1 METRNYD
8 DIMGLSHHVSASRR
22 PMSNSDRAAQ
32 FAPFAALT
40 GYEAVIRETGRLT
53 DAEIELDECSKAF
66 LNEKLRKVADGIHQR
81 PLVTFTCFRR
91 DERKQGGAYVEITG
105 RVKRINEAEGQI
117 LLTDGTAIP
126 ILSVYEIG
134 GGFFE

>member
-1 METRNYD
+1 
-8 DIMGLSHHVSASRR
+8 MGLAHHVSAKRQR
-22 PMSNSDRAAQ
+22 MSHADRAAQ

-53 DAEIELDECSKAF
+53 DAEIELDECSKVF
-66 LNEKLRKVADGIHQR
+66 LNEKLRRIADCVQQR
-81 PLVTFTCFRR
+81 PLVTFTCFRP

-105 RVKRINEAEGQI
+105 RVKRINEAEGRIQ
-117 LLTDGTAIP
+117 LTDGTEIS

-134 GGFFE
+134 GQFFG

>member
-66 LNEKLRKVADGIHQR
+66 LNEKLRKVAAGVHQR

-91 DERKQGGAYVEITG
+91 DERKQGGAYVKITG

-134 GGFFE
+134 GEFFG